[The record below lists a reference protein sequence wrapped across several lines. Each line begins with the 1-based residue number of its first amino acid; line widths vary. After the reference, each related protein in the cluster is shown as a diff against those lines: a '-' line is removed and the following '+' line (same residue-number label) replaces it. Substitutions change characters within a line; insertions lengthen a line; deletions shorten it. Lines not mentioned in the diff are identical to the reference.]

1 MIVISVP
8 IDATCQVAYPLFRV
22 GSSWLVTSNGTMI
35 AVARLMLASH
45 DGMRVVPIGQRLRT
59 LATA

>member
-1 MIVISVP
+1 M
-8 IDATCQVAYPLFRV
+8 FRV
-22 GSSWLVTSNGTMI
+22 GSSWLVTSNGTTI